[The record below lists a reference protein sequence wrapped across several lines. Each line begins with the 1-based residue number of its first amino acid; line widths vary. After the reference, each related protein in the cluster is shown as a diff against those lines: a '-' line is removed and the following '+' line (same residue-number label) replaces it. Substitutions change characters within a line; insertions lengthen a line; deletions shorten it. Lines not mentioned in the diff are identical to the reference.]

1 MGYIL
6 GQDRLPSLFHLAH
19 IFIDSFNYHPII
31 NAQGG
36 GGYKTHL
43 IASFQ
48 HFIIGFAGGSV
59 TGFLFGIIIT
69 QSNKSLDILNTLVEF
84 FRVIPPLLIIP
95 FIFLVVGNSTLSI
108 VLAPFVYSI
117 YSVFVYTVNAVRN
130 IERDYILLAEQF
142 NSSNWQV
149 LSKVVI
155 PAITPSLV
163 GGLKVTA
170 SISIGV
176 VVVAEYLG
184 GPAGIGRVINFAS
197 SYTNI
202 DLIIVGVIWAVLFTI
217 IIEVLFSLYL
227 NSRLNWIDR

>member
-1 MGYIL
+1 
-6 GQDRLPSLFHLAH
+6 
-19 IFIDSFNYHPII
+19 
-31 NAQGG
+31 
-36 GGYKTHL
+36 
-43 IASFQ
+43 
-48 HFIIGFAGGSV
+48 
-59 TGFLFGIIIT
+59 
-69 QSNKSLDILNTLVEF
+69 
-84 FRVIPPLLIIP
+84 
-95 FIFLVVGNSTLSI
+95 
-108 VLAPFVYSI
+108 
-117 YSVFVYTVNAVRN
+117 VNAVRN